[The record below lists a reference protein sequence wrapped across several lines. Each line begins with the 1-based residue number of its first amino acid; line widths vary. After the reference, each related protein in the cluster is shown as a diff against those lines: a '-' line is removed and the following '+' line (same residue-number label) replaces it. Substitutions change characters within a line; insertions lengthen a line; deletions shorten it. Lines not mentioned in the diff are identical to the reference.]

1 MNMSRKAICITYH
14 ERSLESFENKGHI
27 LKMIGV
33 GRRRGG
39 RPIGNQ
45 QYDAQLEFLNTASI
59 QKTFSV
65 FSKDGTETY
74 MGEYSL
80 HSFTKKVSF
89 EGFTYFLFTL
99 HRVPPS

>member
-45 QYDAQLEFLNTASI
+45 QYDAQLEFLRPTGILIGHFVPESFLIYHISI
-59 QKTFSV
+59 
-65 FSKDGTETY
+65 
-74 MGEYSL
+74 
-80 HSFTKKVSF
+80 
-89 EGFTYFLFTL
+89 
-99 HRVPPS
+99 